1 MRQKIRK
8 TLIFVSF
15 LLFPVTMWYF
25 SPYLIIQAAVSR
37 VLNGSF
43 FVFAAM
49 TVLSVFFGRAW
60 CGWLCPA
67 GGMQEC
73 ASQINGRPAKQG
85 LRDGIKFVIWA
96 LWLAAVIATFVAGEG
111 ELKAD
116 FFFMTDRG
124 VSVTELHNYIIYY
137 GVLFILLLPALLHGK
152 RASCHYLCWMAPFMI
167 LGGSI
172 GRVLRVPQLHIR
184 ADAERCVSCGKCASV
199 CPMGLD
205 ARDMMKAG
213 RLSKVRAECIQCG
226 ACVDGCPKDA
236 LGFAVLW
243 RREGAGKEEG

>member
-25 SPYLIIQAAVSR
+25 SPALIVNAAMSR
-37 VLNGSF
+37 ILNGSF

-49 TVLSVFFGRAW
+49 TVLSVFLGRAW

-73 ASQINGRPAKQG
+73 VSQINERPAKQG
-85 LRDGIKFVIWA
+85 RRDVIKFVIWVI
-96 LWLAAVIATFVAGEG
+96 WLAAVIATYIMGKG

-116 FFFMTDRG
+116 FFFMTDHG
-124 VSVTELHNYIIYY
+124 VSITELHNYIIYY
-137 GVLFILLLPALLHGK
+137 GVMLILFLPALIHGR
-152 RASCHYLCWMAPFMI
+152 RATCHYICWMAPFMI

-172 GRVLRVPQLHIR
+172 GRVLRIPQLHIR
-184 ADAERCVSCGKCASV
+184 ADEDKCVSCGKCAKA

-205 ARDMMKAG
+205 ARDMIKAG
-213 RLSKVRAECIQCG
+213 RLSKIRAECIQCG
-226 ACVDGCPKDA
+226 ACADACPKDA
-236 LGFAVLW
+236 LSYALLW
-243 RREGAGKEEG
+243 EKGRKSGEK